1 MDKMIIQ
8 HIPDCEVIS
17 FDFDET
23 KEKIEFAKSLSG
35 AFGDGLTNMQFI
47 NKITHTKSYYLL
59 DCVHAYF
66 KIHKDYFDMMNEIL
80 RLYMPQHSYVFDNGN
95 DYFIVNLPYSVIYRI
110 CDSARLLSNN
120 EYTRKKY
127 TAFLEYIDEYC
138 IYDESTSKEHINTAV
153 TFDIKAAKKDLDELE
168 RLGISTNIRTN
179 YLLDDS
185 IEKQFIVP
193 KPPLMGDVTRDY
205 KLRYLD
211 DFSKTCKLQLDNFN
225 KYKVVS
231 MLGNYVVDHQYLT
244 ITARDMQKIVDLLN
258 DDSLIYGNLYDLAE
272 NIYQEWI
279 YTFRKYE
286 KFV

>member
-8 HIPDCEVIS
+8 YIPHCEVIS
-17 FDFDET
+17 FDFYEA

-35 AFGDGLTNMQFI
+35 AFGDGLTNIQFI
-47 NKITHTKSYYLL
+47 NKITHTKSYHLL

-66 KIHKDYFDMMNEIL
+66 KIHKDYFDMMDEIL
-80 RLYMPQHSYVFDNGN
+80 RLYMPQHSCVFDNDN
-95 DYFIVNLPYSVIYRI
+95 DYFIVNLPYSVIYQI
-110 CDSARLLSNN
+110 YNTARLLTNN
-120 EYTRKKY
+120 GYTRKKY
-127 TAFLEYIDEYC
+127 AAFLEYLTQYC

-193 KPPLMGDVTRDY
+193 KPPIIGNVTRDC

-211 DFSKTCKLQLDNFN
+211 DFSKTCQLQLDNFN

-244 ITARDMQKIVDLLN
+244 ITVKDMQKIVDLLSN
-258 DDSLIYGNLYDLAE
+258 DSSIYGNLYDLAE
-272 NIYQEWI
+272 MIYEE
-279 YTFRKYE
+279 YLRAFD
-286 KFV
+286 